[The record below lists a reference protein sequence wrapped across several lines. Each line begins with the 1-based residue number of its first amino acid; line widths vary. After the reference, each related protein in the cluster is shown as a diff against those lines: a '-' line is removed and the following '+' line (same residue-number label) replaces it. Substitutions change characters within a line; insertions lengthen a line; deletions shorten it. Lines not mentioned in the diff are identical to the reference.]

1 MEEHL
6 VSLDLIYSINRKI
19 NLMRENLS
27 EDINN
32 LYSIIESYIELTNK
46 RLNNLEAN
54 DKFIKWFLTLPDRE
68 FNGCSYIQ
76 LDNLSNIY
84 CSCHVIFFNKTNG
97 KWNDDDLLLLK
108 GALRKLDINPNDKT
122 NFLDNILTIYND
134 SNLRS
139 KYFDC
144 ISFNDIEHE
153 SFLATPLV
161 LK

>member
-1 MEEHL
+1 M
-6 VSLDLIYSINRKI
+6 
-19 NLMRENLS
+19 
-27 EDINN
+27 
-32 LYSIIESYIELTNK
+32 
-46 RLNNLEAN
+46 
-54 DKFIKWFLTLPDRE
+54 
-68 FNGCSYIQ
+68 
-76 LDNLSNIY
+76 
-84 CSCHVIFFNKTNG
+84 
-97 KWNDDDLLLLK
+97 LLLK

-161 LK
+161 LNKLNKFYDDEYFLLNTCKEFSKSKFNDLKILRTYIQDYIFNRYYINVDRSIEMYDFLIELVSNLDYLSSDNNIKSDSGLDYYKYIY